1 MKPSLKKN
9 IQLVLFLFLAALLLF
24 FAFRGV
30 NFKSIA
36 EGFRE
41 ANYLWVFV
49 ALLAGIASH
58 IVRALRWRL
67 LMEPIGH
74 KPPLLNTLGALMVGY
89 LTNIAFPRMGELARC
104 GSLKKTDRVPFEP
117 LFGTVIVERAVD
129 LIALLV
135 LLAVVFLIR
144 IEFFGSFLWNEAI
157 LPIGQRINSIF
168 VNSPLIPVMV
178 IVAILM
184 LIILIRRNVFGH
196 KLNNRITSIFWAVI
210 DGLKSIYTM
219 KKRRAFLGYTF
230 LMWFLYWLMTWL
242 MVFSTAPTSQL
253 GPIDGFFLLVVGSM
267 GMAAPVQGGF
277 GAFHIITAMGLGIY
291 GIERAQGL
299 VYAIISHESQ
309 TLLVIVMALAYL
321 VFLFFK
327 RSPRKTEAV

>member
-1 MKPSLKKN
+1 
-9 IQLVLFLFLAALLLF
+9 
-24 FAFRGV
+24 
-30 NFKSIA
+30 
-36 EGFRE
+36 
-41 ANYLWVFV
+41 
-49 ALLAGIASH
+49 
-58 IVRALRWRL
+58 
-67 LMEPIGH
+67 MEPIGH

>member
-291 GIERAQGL
+291 GLERAQGL

>member
-1 MKPSLKKN
+1 VKPSLKKN

>member
-1 MKPSLKKN
+1 
-9 IQLVLFLFLAALLLF
+9 
-24 FAFRGV
+24 
-30 NFKSIA
+30 
-36 EGFRE
+36 
-41 ANYLWVFV
+41 
-49 ALLAGIASH
+49 
-58 IVRALRWRL
+58 
-67 LMEPIGH
+67 
-74 KPPLLNTLGALMVGY
+74 
-89 LTNIAFPRMGELARC
+89 
-104 GSLKKTDRVPFEP
+104 
-117 LFGTVIVERAVD
+117 
-129 LIALLV
+129 
-135 LLAVVFLIR
+135 
-144 IEFFGSFLWNEAI
+144 
-157 LPIGQRINSIF
+157 
-168 VNSPLIPVMV
+168 
-178 IVAILM
+178 M

-196 KLNNRITSIFWAVI
+196 KLNNRSTSIFWAVI

>member
-1 MKPSLKKN
+1 MKNN

>member
-196 KLNNRITSIFWAVI
+196 KLNSRITSIFWAVI

>member
-89 LTNIAFPRMGELARC
+89 LTNIAFPRMGEIARC

-291 GIERAQGL
+291 GLERAQGL

-321 VFLFFK
+321 AFLFFK
-327 RSPRKTEAV
+327 RSPRKAEAV

>member
-184 LIILIRRNVFGH
+184 RIILIRRNVFGH

>member
-1 MKPSLKKN
+1 MKKN

-309 TLLVIVMALAYL
+309 TLLVLVMALAYL

>member
-1 MKPSLKKN
+1 LKKN

>member
-1 MKPSLKKN
+1 MKKN

>member
-1 MKPSLKKN
+1 VKPSLKKN

-184 LIILIRRNVFGH
+184 LILLIRRNVFGH